1 MNTSRRKFLQTVAC
15 SSALASL
22 NGVAR
27 SALALSSKT
36 APSSALPSGFA
47 YIGSYATGSEAP
59 DNVSAIYVFSI
70 RSNQWNLKQTVASRN
85 PTFLAL
91 HPSNRFLY
99 AVNHVD
105 GHDGLPC
112 GTVEAYR
119 IDPEDGRLSII
130 NRQPL
135 SLSATFPRHLAIS
148 PDGSYLVVAVYGGGA
163 YNLLPIEANGAL
175 GCVTARRKE
184 TGSGPHPVHQ
194 ASAHPHTIL
203 FDPAGRYFLASD
215 QGCDRLST
223 FSLHDGRFSRTCQTP
238 LSAGSGHTVLHPSGS
253 LLFVSSALDASI
265 TSYRL
270 HASTGELRDRVC
282 SVKLP
287 RAHAD
292 EFHDGNALALHPQGH
307 VLYSTCACERSG
319 QRTESISSWK
329 IDPAGGGLSLIQ
341 TRDGNWSSLRSLT
354 PVADG
359 RALLVLDHDQG
370 SVICLDTNAG
380 TLASAHIVAR
390 MPNPMSMVV
399 RTCDT
404 DKGKAETEIPEGQ
417 NKT

>member
-1 MNTSRRKFLQTVAC
+1 MNTSRRKFLHTVAC

-22 NGVAR
+22 NGITP
-27 SALALSSKT
+27 SALASRT
-36 APSSALPSGFA
+36 APSSALRSGFA
-47 YIGSYATGSEAP
+47 YIGSYAGRAEAP
-59 DNVSAIYVFSI
+59 GNTSAIYVFGI
-70 RSNQWNLKQTVASRN
+70 RGNQWNLKQTVASRN
-85 PTFLAL
+85 PAFLAL

-105 GHDGLPC
+105 SHDGLPC

-135 SLSATFPRHLAIS
+135 SLSAIFPRHLAIS
-148 PDGSYLVVAVYGGGA
+148 PDGSHLVVAAYGGGA

-175 GCVTARRKE
+175 GRVIGRWKE
-184 TGSGPHPVHQ
+184 TGSGSHPVHQ
-194 ASAHPHTIL
+194 ASAHPHTVL

-223 FSLHDGRFSRTCQTP
+223 FNLHEGSFRRTYQAQ
-238 LSAGSGHTVLHPSGS
+238 LSAGSGHTVLNPSGS
-253 LLFVSSALDASI
+253 LLFVSNALDASI

-282 SVKLP
+282 SVKP
-287 RAHAD
+287 PGAHAG

-307 VLYSTCACERSG
+307 ILYSTCAFERSG
-319 QRTESISSWK
+319 RRTESISSWK
-329 IDPAGGGLSLIQ
+329 IDAVCGDLSLIQ
-341 TRDGNWSSLRSLT
+341 TRDGDWRSLRSL
-354 PVADG
+354 VSAADG
-359 RALLVLDHDQG
+359 LALLVLDHDQG
-370 SVICLDTNAG
+370 SVICLDTDAG
-380 TLASAHIVAR
+380 TLGPARIVAHL
-390 MPNPMSMVV
+390 PTPVSMAV

-404 DKGKAETEIPEGQ
+404 DKMAEHAASWS
-417 NKT
+417 NRSS